1 VPDEDVRIRPFW
13 SGTITFGL
21 VSVPVELFP
30 AQRSGGVPLHMFD
43 ENGTPLARRYFTEKT
58 DRELEDDEVVRGYE
72 VSKGKYVVVTDEEL
86 ETLEPGKTRD
96 IDLKQFV
103 PVEQIDPMLF
113 ERAYFLIPGGTS
125 NKAYRLLA
133 QILEEEGRAGIAT
146 FVMRD
151 KEYLIAITAEKGIL
165 RAETLRFPD
174 EIRTPADVGL
184 KKPKSVPP
192 ALVKKYESAI
202 KRAKKGV
209 PTAAELKDRRAEKIF
224 ALIKRKEKSKKDVV
238 QLSESDVDTAA
249 EPNVIDIMEVLRRS
263 MKSVGKKTSR
273 KSARKSTKR
282 ARKSA

>member
-1 VPDEDVRIRPFW
+1 VPDEEMRIRSFW

-43 ENGTPLARRYFTEKT
+43 ESGTPLARRFFTEKT
-58 DRELEDDEVVRGYE
+58 DSELEDDDVVRGYE
-72 VSKGKYVVVTDEEL
+72 VAKGKYVVVTDEEL
-86 ETLEPGKTRD
+86 ESLEPDKTRD

-103 PVEQIDPMLF
+103 PAAQIDPMLF
-113 ERAYFLIPGGTS
+113 ERAYFLIPGGNS

-133 QILEEEGRAGIAT
+133 EVLEAEERAGIAT

-174 EIRTPADVGL
+174 EIRTPEEVGL

-192 ALVKKYESAI
+192 ALVARYESAI

-209 PTAAELKDRRAEKIF
+209 PTAAELKDKRAEKIL
-224 ALIKRKEKSKKDVV
+224 ALIRKKEKAKKDVV
-238 QLSESDVDTAA
+238 QLPEKDVEAP
-249 EPNVIDIMEVLRRS
+249 EPDVIDIMEVLRRS
-263 MKSVGKKTSR
+263 MKSSGKRSGAGTRKT
-273 KSARKSTKR
+273 TKR
-282 ARKSA
+282 TRNSA